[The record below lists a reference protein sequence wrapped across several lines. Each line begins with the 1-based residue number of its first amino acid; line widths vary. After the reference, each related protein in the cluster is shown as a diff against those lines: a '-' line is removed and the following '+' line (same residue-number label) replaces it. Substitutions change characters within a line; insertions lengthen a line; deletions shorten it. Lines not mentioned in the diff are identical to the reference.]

1 MMNNYYL
8 GVDVSKG
15 YADFIILDSGRNPVE
30 DSFQFD
36 DTAEGHSRMY
46 ERLERFFENH
56 PDSQIFSAVEST
68 GSYENNWL
76 NFLIRCGET
85 LKIKTARLNP
95 FCVSMNSKADLKRNT
110 TDPVSARNIAEFL
123 IAHPEKAVFGED
135 DPLKP
140 FRKQWT
146 FIQMLTKQKTQI
158 FNQLEKLLYCANPE
172 LLPFCKDGIPE
183 WVLSLMIRYPTAADL
198 SKASVKTVSKIPY
211 VTRQRSEELISTA
224 RKSAASET
232 GEVTGRLIA
241 AAARQILYLKAA
253 LKEQVDLL
261 IQQCPMPEIEL
272 LKTFTGI
279 GDYSA
284 IGLLLEMYPMPRFD
298 NVKKLSAFFG
308 LHPVVKISGDGSA
321 APRMSKQG
329 RKAVRQILF
338 MVTLNAIVKNPLIK
352 SIYEERVEKGMSKMA
367 AIGYCMHKTL
377 RIIYGMLKHNKP
389 FDPEIDRKNRL
400 NKDRQPATAP
410 DKSRRYQDY
419 DSKAPVSGRQA
430 RKRKERKA
438 TLSGSTASV
447 ASLAQ
452 APT

>member
-1 MMNNYYL
+1 MMNTYYL

-15 YADFIILDSGRNPVE
+15 YADFIILDSGRNPIE

-36 DTAEGHSRMY
+36 DTAEGHHRLC
-46 ERLERFFENH
+46 ERLEQFFENH

-68 GSYENNWL
+68 GGYENNWL
-76 NFLIRCGET
+76 NLLIRCGET

-95 FCVSMNSKADLKRNT
+95 LCVSMNSKADLKRNI
-110 TDPVSARNIAEFL
+110 TDPVSARSIAEFL
-123 IAHPEKAVFGED
+123 TAHPDKAVFGED

-183 WVLSLMIRYPTAADL
+183 WVLSLMLRYPTAADL
-198 SKASVKTVSKIPY
+198 SKANVKTVSKIPY
-211 VTRQRSEELISTA
+211 ITRQRAEELISMA

-241 AAARQILYLKAA
+241 SAARQILYLKAA
-253 LKEQVDLL
+253 VKEQVDLL

-284 IGLLLEMYPMPRFD
+284 IGLLLEIYPLSRFD
-298 NVKKLSAFFG
+298 SVKKLSAFFG
-308 LHPVVKISGDGSA
+308 LHPVVKISGDGSS

-352 SIYEERVEKGMSKMA
+352 AIYEERIEKGISKMA
-367 AIGYCMHKTL
+367 AIGYCMHKIL

-389 FDPEIDRKNRL
+389 FDPETDRKNRE
-400 NKDRQPATAP
+400 KKVQPAATAP
-410 DKSRRYQDY
+410 DKSRRYQNY

-430 RKRKERKA
+430 RKRKKQKA
-438 TLSGSTASV
+438 VINVSIASDTSTAP
-447 ASLAQ
+447 
-452 APT
+452 APV